1 MGNSTSKDGDNGSN
15 QLTTYDLELLK
26 IYWDS
31 VKNKDD
37 LGNKLKKILKL
48 ELKVNLI

>member
-1 MGNSTSKDGDNGSN
+1 MGHSTSRDETNSN
-15 QLTTYDLELLK
+15 ELTINDLELLK

-37 LGNKLKKILKL
+37 LGKI
-48 ELKVNLI
+48 